1 MRDRTFGPIFS
12 EEIDGPRIRKQHE
25 VIRDHMLACGAW
37 RSLSEIAAHTGFPE
51 ASISAQLRHLRK
63 ARFGSF
69 GVSKRRRQTGGGT
82 WEYRVIPQFRLE
94 GGKL

>member
-1 MRDRTFGPIFS
+1 MRDRTFGPSFS
-12 EEIDGPRIRKQHE
+12 EEIDGARIRKQHE
-25 VIRDHMLACGAW
+25 VIRDHMLACRAW
-37 RSLSEIAAHTGFPE
+37 RSLSEIASHTGFPE

-63 ARFGSF
+63 PRFGSF